1 MSFGKSWALNKCL
14 SNLCIELCILKVALA
29 AIFVIQITGVHFR
42 KVENY
47 RKLEEYN
54 VIYNSRTLPVE
65 SFRHGKRWGVF
76 SPVTGRKADP
86 RQAERF
92 P

>member
-1 MSFGKSWALNKCL
+1 MSFGKSWGLNKCL

-42 KVENY
+42 TVENY

-76 SPVTGRKADP
+76 SPHYREKSRP
-86 RQAERF
+86 QAG
-92 P
+92 